1 VLLHT
6 RRAPT
11 QGFGATHSSSRHL
24 LNRERESYF
33 CCGAFA
39 VALKQQSVHA
49 DSNSE
54 IFLFA
59 STRLFAPLSMSA
71 TYVVNTVGEHKT
83 CVCEEC
89 VTVAQRRCGFSFEI
103 SAASLLASPSGGAA
117 LL

>member
-1 VLLHT
+1 M
-6 RRAPT
+6 RT
-11 QGFGATHSSSRHL
+11 QTP
-24 LNRERESYF
+24 
-33 CCGAFA
+33 
-39 VALKQQSVHA
+39 K
-49 DSNSE
+49 

-71 TYVVNTVGEHKT
+71 TYVVNTVDEHKT

-117 LL
+117 LLQRLSPRLRFGPKSGRCAPRNSLTL